1 MINAQQKLI
10 DEQGQRLNALQKQL
24 DDLSASTFGAR
35 IIEDP
40 SPQSSADSDGR
51 GQRPEL
57 PLEVVREGDFSGSL
71 TIPGSDV
78 AFKLGGR
85 VHLNW
90 VTTLNPLLVD
100 DRFITADIPVD
111 VNSPVGGNVDVMAIP
126 SRFNLDLRTPTGV
139 GYVRAYLE
147 ADFAGSGNTLRLR
160 HAFGQWRNLLFGQTW
175 STFSDP
181 EAEPDGIDFEGLNAI
196 SRFRQPQ
203 VRWTW
208 ATTEH
213 VRVALALENPDVQIS
228 GLTEANQIPDFVARL
243 RWQAIAEQEQHLQA
257 SVLVRQLRGFASNA
271 PSNLVAANGWGVT
284 ASGRWP
290 SPIWREQDRILFQVN
305 RGDGI
310 GRYITDLESAG
321 NQDGFYDAATNT
333 VRVLPALSGF
343 IGYEHWWTKRF
354 HSTVSAGGVR
364 VRNLAIQ
371 PNDTYHLT
379 RRYTTN
385 FMWSPIPHLDLVSE
399 FLTGLR
405 ANKDEHRDRASQ
417 IQIGSTF
424 RF

>member
-1 MINAQQKLI
+1 M
-10 DEQGQRLNALQKQL
+10 EL
-24 DDLSASTFGAR
+24 DDLR
-35 IIEDP
+35 IRIVTAPPADP
-40 SPQSSADSDGR
+40 PPQSGTSSDRR
-51 GQRPEL
+51 GQRPES
-57 PLEVVREGDFSGSL
+57 PLDVVREGDFPGSL
-71 TIPGSDV
+71 KIPGGNV

-85 VHLNW
+85 VHVNW
-90 VTTLNPLLVD
+90 VTTLNALLVD

-111 VNSPVGGNVDVMAIP
+111 ANSPVGGNVDVMAIP
-126 SRFNLDLRTPTGV
+126 SRFDLDLRTPTGV
-139 GYVRAYLE
+139 GYMRAYLE

-175 STFSDP
+175 STFADP

-196 SRFRQPQ
+196 SRFRQSQ

-213 VRVALALENPDVQIS
+213 VRVALALENPDVEIS
-228 GLTEANQIPDFVARL
+228 GLTEANRRPDFIARL
-243 RWQAIAEQEQHLQA
+243 RWQASAEKEQHLQA

-310 GRYITDLESAG
+310 GRYITDLDSAG
-321 NQDGFYDAATNT
+321 DQDGVYDAATNT
-333 VRVLPALSGF
+333 VHVLPAVSGF
-343 IGYEHWWTKRF
+343 IGYEHWWTTRF
-354 HSTVSAGGVR
+354 HSTVSAGSVR
-364 VRNLAIQ
+364 VRNLGIQ
-371 PNDTYHLT
+371 PNDAYHLT

-385 FMWSPIPHLDLVSE
+385 FMWSPIPHLDLVTE

-405 ANKDEHRDRASQ
+405 VNKDEHRDRASQ